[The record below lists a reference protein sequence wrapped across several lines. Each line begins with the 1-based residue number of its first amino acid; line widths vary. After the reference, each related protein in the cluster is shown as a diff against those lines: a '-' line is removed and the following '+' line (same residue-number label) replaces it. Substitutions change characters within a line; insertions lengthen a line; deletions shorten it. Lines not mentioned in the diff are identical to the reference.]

1 MRRLTVFNQVTLDG
15 YFTDETGDM
24 SFFHKAPDD
33 AEWNEF
39 VAGNASGDGIL
50 LFGRVTYAMMA
61 SFWPTPQ
68 AHASMPAV
76 AEGMNRMHKIVFSRT
91 LADVT
96 WSNTTLMKGDLVTEI
111 RKLKET
117 EGKDIAILGSG
128 TLVAQLTPHLLIDEY
143 QLVVNPLVIGK
154 GRTMFDG
161 ITERVTLKPT
171 KSRTFRNGS
180 MLLCYEPAK

>member
-15 YFTDETGDM
+15 YFADEAGDM
-24 SFFHKAPDD
+24 GFFHKAPDD

-39 VAGNASGDGIL
+39 VSGNASGDGIL
-50 LFGRVTYAMMA
+50 LFGRVTYEMMA
-61 SFWPTPQ
+61 GFWPTPQ

-91 LADVT
+91 LTDVT

-128 TLVAQLTPHLLIDEY
+128 TIVAQLTPHLLIDEY
-143 QLVVNPLVIGK
+143 QIVVNPIVIGA

-161 ITERVTLKPT
+161 IAKGVALKPT
-171 KSRTFRNGS
+171 KSRTFGNGS
-180 MLLCYEPAK
+180 VLLCYEPVR

>member
-1 MRRLTVFNQVTLDG
+1 
-15 YFTDETGDM
+15 M
-24 SFFHKAPDD
+24 SFFHTAPDD

-39 VAGNASGDGIL
+39 VASNASGDGIL
-50 LFGRVTYAMMA
+50 LFGRVTYQMMA

-76 AEGMNRMHKIVFSRT
+76 AEGMNQRHKIVFSRT

-117 EGKDIAILGSG
+117 EGQDMVILGSG
-128 TLVAQLTPHLLIDEY
+128 TLVAQLTPPRLIDEY

-161 ITERVTLKPT
+161 ITEHVHLKPT
-171 KSRTFRNGS
+171 KSRAFRNGS
-180 MLLCYEPAK
+180 MLLSYEPAK